1 MTIINF
7 LYCVNKANK
16 RWWWWYLGINHIF
29 LLLSLNIITII
40 FTIII
45 IFINI
50 SFNVITIMGMITF
63 IIINPVCV
71 KIFSFFFFVVVQAF
85 SICRPD
91 SLRRNSS
98 CGPKDWVFKCKYQS
112 PHTREVSL
120 RCRGGKCSGGV
131 SLFDPSRVCCEFT
144 CPWELSSLKWFQ
156 INANFC
162 CLHLIVNWFCKID
175 FVQSILTVERPKCA
189 IKCFVKP

>member
-7 LYCVNKANK
+7 LYCINKANK
-16 RWWWWYLGINHIF
+16 RWWWWYLGIDQIF
-29 LLLSLNIITII
+29 LLLSLNIIIII

-45 IFINI
+45 IVINV

-98 CGPKDWVFKCKYQS
+98 CRPKDWVFKCKYQS

-120 RCRGGKCSGGV
+120 RCRGGKLNV
-131 SLFDPSRVCCEFT
+131 QVVLVFLTPAEFAVNSHVH
-144 CPWELSSLKWFQ
+144 E
-156 INANFC
+156 NFP
-162 CLHLIVNWFCKID
+162 LWNDFRLMLI
-175 FVQSILTVERPKCA
+175 FVVYILL
-189 IKCFVKP
+189 

>member
-1 MTIINF
+1 M
-7 LYCVNKANK
+7 
-16 RWWWWYLGINHIF
+16 F
-29 LLLSLNIITII
+29 LLMLSR
-40 FTIII
+40 F
-45 IFINI
+45 
-50 SFNVITIMGMITF
+50 MGMITF

-71 KIFSFFFFVVVQAF
+71 EIFSFFFFVVVQAF

-144 CPWELSSLKWFQ
+144 CP
-156 INANFC
+156 
-162 CLHLIVNWFCKID
+162 
-175 FVQSILTVERPKCA
+175 
-189 IKCFVKP
+189 